1 MSLRFFISPLLEGCP
16 KGGVSKCFKT
26 ILIIY
31 ESAVFLSAFCNIF
44 HFLRIIDKLKN
55 YKMEKRNIGKLIAG
69 VVIIAFVFVAA
80 LMFGLPRY
88 NVWQQ
93 EMAGKAEMAK
103 AEQNR
108 RILVEE
114 AKAKLEAEKLNAQA
128 EIERAKGMAEAMKL
142 ENGTLSETYNQYL
155 FIRTL
160 EKLADKGDLPQII
173 YVPTNGMVPVMDVSK
188 KSPVKQM
195 QE

>member
-1 MSLRFFISPLLEGCP
+1 MRAVALLGIP
-16 KGGVSKCFKT
+16 RVPPRGDLVRGPS
-26 ILIIY
+26 
-31 ESAVFLSAFCNIF
+31 F
-44 HFLRIIDKLKN
+44 HFREARGSL
-55 YKMEKRNIGKLIAG
+55 G
-69 VVIIAFVFVAA
+69 VFA
-80 LMFGLPRY
+80 RK
-88 NVWQQ
+88 Q

-128 EIERAKGMAEAMKL
+128 EIERARGMAEAMRV

>member
-1 MSLRFFISPLLEGCP
+1 
-16 KGGVSKCFKT
+16 
-26 ILIIY
+26 
-31 ESAVFLSAFCNIF
+31 
-44 HFLRIIDKLKN
+44 
-55 YKMEKRNIGKLIAG
+55 MEKRNVGKLVIG
-69 VVIIAFVFVAA
+69 SVLVMFIIVVT
-80 LMFGLPRY
+80 LMFGLPVY

-128 EIERAKGMAEAMKL
+128 EIERAKGMAEAMKV

-173 YVPTNGMVPVMDVSK
+173 YLPSNGMIPVMDVAK
-188 KSPVKQM
+188 NNK
-195 QE
+195 

>member
-1 MSLRFFISPLLEGCP
+1 MNSKQFGLLI
-16 KGGVSKCFKT
+16 VAAAAI
-26 ILIIY
+26 ILI
-31 ESAVFLSAFCNIF
+31 
-44 HFLRIIDKLKN
+44 
-55 YKMEKRNIGKLIAG
+55 
-69 VVIIAFVFVAA
+69 
-80 LMFGLPRY
+80 LMFGLPLY

-108 RILVEE
+108 KILIEE
-114 AKAKLEAEKLNAQA
+114 AKARLEAEKLNAQA

-142 ENGTLSETYNQYL
+142 ENGTLNSTYNQYL

-173 YVPTNGMVPVMDVSK
+173 YLPSEGLVPVLDV
-188 KSPVKQM
+188 KSTPKFPSN
-195 QE
+195 

>member
-1 MSLRFFISPLLEGCP
+1 MSNKIQI
-16 KGGVSKCFKT
+16 KGNAVIA
-26 ILIIY
+26 ILIIG
-31 ESAVFLSAFCNIF
+31 L
-44 HFLRIIDKLKN
+44 
-55 YKMEKRNIGKLIAG
+55 IG
-69 VVIIAFVFVAA
+69 VAA
-80 LMFGLPRY
+80 LMFGLPVY

-128 EIERAKGMAEAMKL
+128 EIERARGMAEAMRV
-142 ENGTLSETYNQYL
+142 ENGTLNETYNQYL

-160 EKLADKGDLPQII
+160 EKLADKGSLPQII
-173 YVPTNGMVPVMDVSK
+173 YLPSEGMIPVMDLNKNSK
-188 KSPVKQM
+188 
-195 QE
+195 

>member
-1 MSLRFFISPLLEGCP
+1 MATATN
-16 KGGVSKCFKT
+16 V
-26 ILIIY
+26 
-31 ESAVFLSAFCNIF
+31 
-44 HFLRIIDKLKN
+44 
-55 YKMEKRNIGKLIAG
+55 NIGRKSLFILLG
-69 VVIIAFVFVAA
+69 TIVFIIGI
-80 LMFGLPRY
+80 LMFGLPLY

-108 RILVEE
+108 KILIEE
-114 AKAKLEAEKLNAQA
+114 AKARLEAEKLNAQA

-142 ENGTLSETYNQYL
+142 ENGTLNSTYNQYL

-173 YVPTNGMVPVMDVSK
+173 YMPSEGLVPVLDINHTK
-188 KSPVKQM
+188 KSVDAITK
-195 QE
+195 

>member
-1 MSLRFFISPLLEGCP
+1 
-16 KGGVSKCFKT
+16 
-26 ILIIY
+26 
-31 ESAVFLSAFCNIF
+31 
-44 HFLRIIDKLKN
+44 
-55 YKMEKRNIGKLIAG
+55 MEKRNVVKLVIGSVLVMFII
-69 VVIIAFVFVAA
+69 VVT
-80 LMFGLPRY
+80 LMFGLPVY

-103 AEQNR
+103 DEQNR

-128 EIERAKGMAEAMKL
+128 EIERAKGMAEAMKV

-160 EKLADKGDLPQII
+160 EKLADKGDLPQIV
-173 YVPTNGMVPVMDVSK
+173 YLPSNGMIPVMDVAK
-188 KSPVKQM
+188 NNK
-195 QE
+195 

>member
-1 MSLRFFISPLLEGCP
+1 
-16 KGGVSKCFKT
+16 
-26 ILIIY
+26 
-31 ESAVFLSAFCNIF
+31 
-44 HFLRIIDKLKN
+44 
-55 YKMEKRNIGKLIAG
+55 MEKRNVGKLIFG
-69 VVIIAFVFVAA
+69 VFSFIVFMILA

-142 ENGTLSETYNQYL
+142 ENGTLTETYNQYL

-160 EKLADKGDLPQII
+160 EKIADKGDLPQII
-173 YVPTNGMVPVMDVSK
+173 YIPSNGMVPVMDVSK
-188 KSPVKQM
+188 KNN
-195 QE
+195 

>member
-1 MSLRFFISPLLEGCP
+1 MSNKVQI
-16 KGGVSKCFKT
+16 KG
-26 ILIIY
+26 
-31 ESAVFLSAFCNIF
+31 SAVIAVLVVG
-44 HFLRIIDKLKN
+44 II
-55 YKMEKRNIGKLIAG
+55 G
-69 VVIIAFVFVAA
+69 VAA
-80 LMFGLPRY
+80 LMFGLPVY

-128 EIERAKGMAEAMKL
+128 EIERARGMAEAMKV
-142 ENGTLSETYNQYL
+142 ENGTLNETYNQYL

-160 EKLADKGDLPQII
+160 EKLADKGSLPQII
-173 YVPTNGMVPVMDVSK
+173 YLPSEGMIPVMDLNKTSRN
-188 KSPVKQM
+188 PN
-195 QE
+195 